1 MMKLK
6 GKTAI
11 ITGASAG
18 IGQAIAEQ
26 LAAEGSNVV
35 LAARSTGKLKDLAEK
50 INQKTG
56 GKALDV
62 PTDVTDKSA
71 VDELYN
77 RAIDSFGTVDI
88 YVNNA
93 GLVLSSA
100 ITDREVGEWDK
111 MVDVNIKGV
120 LYGIDSVLPHMLE
133 KASGHI
139 VNIDSVSGHEV
150 NKSSAVYAATKYAVR
165 AISESLEKELA
176 RTGVKVS
183 NISPGRVN
191 TERVLKKLGDDPER
205 KPLQPE
211 DVAGAVVYAVTQP
224 DYVNV
229 NEIIVRPV

>member
-1 MMKLK
+1 MELT

-18 IGQAIAEQ
+18 IGQSIAEH
-26 LAAEGSNVV
+26 LAEEGANVV
-35 LAARSTGKLKDLAEK
+35 LAARSAEK
-50 INQKTG
+50 LEAISESINTREG
-56 GKALDV
+56 GKAIAV
-62 PTDVTDKSA
+62 QTDVTDKTA
-71 VDELYN
+71 VDRLFKKATEE
-77 RAIDSFGTVDI
+77 FGDIDI

-100 ITDREVGEWDK
+100 ITDREVGAWDK
-111 MVDVNIKGV
+111 MIDVNIKGV
-120 LYGIDSVLPHMLE
+120 LYGIDSVLPQMLDR
-133 KASGHI
+133 SQGHI

-183 NISPGRVN
+183 NISPGRVD
-191 TERVLKKLGDDPER
+191 TERVLRKLGDDPKR
-205 KPLQPE
+205 KPLKPA
-211 DVAGAVVYAVTQP
+211 DVARAVIYAVTQP